1 MKGQENKERYERAA
15 LEVICFSTDDVLDSS
30 IPIEEND
37 ELDIRTGN

>member
-1 MKGQENKERYERAA
+1 MKRQENKERYERVA

-30 IPIEEND
+30 IPIEEDD